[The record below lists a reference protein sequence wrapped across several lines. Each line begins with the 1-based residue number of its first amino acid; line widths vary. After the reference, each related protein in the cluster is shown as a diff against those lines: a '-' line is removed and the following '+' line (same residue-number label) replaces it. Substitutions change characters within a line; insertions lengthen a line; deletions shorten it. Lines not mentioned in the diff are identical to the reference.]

1 MTESVHDA
9 QDWESG
15 NADFLSASLAWVRLV
30 LRRHVVAPELDA
42 APPRESARR
51 GSRFFGER
59 ADPPHRA
66 SRARVDVSAQQI
78 AEARAAIDKAAR
90 LTPPPALVELASRFG
105 LSQFE
110 RDVLMLCAAVE
121 FDPTVAVLCSK
132 AHGNDQMRYPTFG
145 LALAVLPEPAWEVVS
160 PQGALRYWRLIE
172 ITQRPGDSLVAASL
186 RADERIVN
194 YIKGLNHL
202 DDRLTPLTSRLDLKV
217 ADELPDSQRAIS
229 ETLAREWRSAPP
241 AAPIV
246 QLVGADD
253 AGKRLVTSH
262 AAVACGVVAFRLSD
276 QLLPTAPVELNNLAR
291 LWERESALLPLALYV
306 EVGEGDAGGEGSRP
320 PLGRFLSRIGGRI
333 ALACRESVP
342 DLGKQSLV
350 LDVEPPTPP
359 ERADA
364 WRQEL
369 APEVA
374 EATIDS
380 LSAQFAVE
388 VSDIREIAGV
398 ASSPADI
405 WRECRARTRP
415 RIDALAQR
423 LEPRVGWDDIVL
435 PDDGAGAA
443 ASRSPTRSRSRTT
456 VYDDWGFGAQ
466 DQPRARHQ
474 RAVRGPERHG
484 QDDGRRG
491 ARRASCAL
499 DLYRIDLS
507 AVVSKYIGETEKNL
521 RRLFDAAEGG
531 GAILLFDEA
540 DALFGKR
547 SEVKDA
553 HDRYANI
560 EINYLLQRMEAL
572 PRAGDPGDQHARR
585 TRRRVHAPAA
595 VHRRVPVP
603 GCGRASG
610 HLAEVVSG
618 DRTGCRAGPRSA
630 RPAACQRRDGAEH
643 RGERGLSCG
652 GRRFADHDGYRLLRC
667 QNGIREARVAD
678 PGPRVGLGGGGSDMK
693 IQLRIDTV
701 VLDGLGLESR
711 HSAVVRDAI
720 GAELMRL
727 LAQTPPEAGFT
738 SRRLKSI
745 RGGTVTATTV
755 DSLGTATARALYS
768 ALRGGEP
775 NE

>member
-1 MTESVHDA
+1 MTGSVHDE

-66 SRARVDVSAQQI
+66 SRSRADVSAQQI
-78 AEARAAIDKAAR
+78 AEARAAIDQAAR
-90 LTPPPALVELASRFG
+90 LTPPPALVELASRFA

-229 ETLAREWRSAPP
+229 DTLAREWRSEPP

-253 AGKRLVTSH
+253 AAKRLVTSH

-276 QLLPTAPVELNNLAR
+276 QLLPTQPVELNNLAR

-306 EVGEGDAGGEGSRP
+306 EVGDADTGGEGSRP

-369 APEVA
+369 APEVS

-388 VSDIREIAGV
+388 VSDIREIAGI
-398 ASSPADI
+398 ASTPADI

-435 PDDGAGAA
+435 PDTARALLEQVADQVAH
-443 ASRSPTRSRSRTT
+443 RTM
-456 VYDDWGFGAQ
+456 VYDRWGFGA
-466 DQPRARHQ
+466 RTN
-474 RAVRGPERHG
+474 RGLGVSVLFAGPSGTGKTMAAEVL
-484 QDDGRRG
+484 
-491 ARRASCAL
+491 ASRLAL

-531 GAILLFDEA
+531 GSILLFDEA

-547 SEVKDA
+547 SEVRDS

-560 EINYLLQRMEAL
+560 EINYLLQRMEQYRGLAILATNMRGAL
-572 PRAGDPGDQHARR
+572 DVGFMRRLRFIVEFPFPGVAQRRAIWQKSFPA
-585 TRRRVHAPAA
+585 TAPVAELDLDRLAQLPVNGGMVRNIAVNAA
-595 VHRRVPVP
+595 FLAA
-603 GCGRASG
+603 ASG
-610 HLAEVVSG
+610 SPITMDIVFTAVRTEFEKLELPIR
-618 DRTGCRAGPRSA
+618 DR
-630 RPAACQRRDGAEH
+630 ELVW
-643 RGERGLSCG
+643 E
-652 GRRFADHDGYRLLRC
+652 
-667 QNGIREARVAD
+667 
-678 PGPRVGLGGGGSDMK
+678 
-693 IQLRIDTV
+693 
-701 VLDGLGLESR
+701 
-711 HSAVVRDAI
+711 AVVP
-720 GAELMRL
+720 
-727 LAQTPPEAGFT
+727 T
-738 SRRLKSI
+738 
-745 RGGTVTATTV
+745 
-755 DSLGTATARALYS
+755 
-768 ALRGGEP
+768 
-775 NE
+775 